1 MLALAIKLV
10 VILGVLSGEAAGQS
24 TLVECD
30 SGKIALTSVPFM
42 KTPAAD
48 ACGAN
53 ALGGKSIRS
62 IFEFSVTPPDTI
74 AKMVNTPS
82 CQTWWSDLSAPFALF
97 KPCTY
102 LGMSIQDFSN
112 MPLQEF
118 LEANNQEILLS
129 FGPNQPAD
137 TSPMEI
143 DDKGSAAPP
152 SPRCDS
158 GKIAVTSVP
167 FMTTPAADACGAEAL
182 GGKSIRS
189 IFESSVT
196 PPDTIAKMVNT
207 PSCQTWWSEL
217 SAPFA
222 LFKPCMYLG
231 TTIQDFS
238 KQPLQA
244 FLEANNKEIQ
254 SFDPNRPADTS
265 PVETDDEGG
274 GAASV
279 ESTTEVPPETSLA
292 PPSVIETQIALTIV
306 PTYDSADAVT
316 CAAATLNG
324 KDFNS
329 LFETTPASDDTIKAV
344 SAHPGCNAW
353 YSTVATAF
361 AGMDACEFLGR
372 NVQEYGKL
380 SLTEFLVANNKEIQS
395 FDPSKTLSP
404 VPTDTPT
411 SLAPTNTTEATTV
424 PKPTPTPPA
433 TTKASSAAGPTS
445 AGAIV
450 LAFGIAAAGLLHM

>member
-1 MLALAIKLV
+1 MLALEIKLV

-62 IFEFSVTPPDTI
+62 IFESTVTPPDTI
-74 AKMVNTPS
+74 ATMVNTPS

-112 MPLQEF
+112 MPLQAF

-129 FGPNQPAD
+129 
-137 TSPMEI
+137 
-143 DDKGSAAPP
+143 
-152 SPRCDS
+152 RCDS

-265 PVETDDEGG
+265 
-274 GAASV
+274 
-279 ESTTEVPPETSLA
+279 
-292 PPSVIETQIALTIV
+292 
-306 PTYDSADAVT
+306 
-316 CAAATLNG
+316 
-324 KDFNS
+324 
-329 LFETTPASDDTIKAV
+329 
-344 SAHPGCNAW
+344 
-353 YSTVATAF
+353 
-361 AGMDACEFLGR
+361 
-372 NVQEYGKL
+372 
-380 SLTEFLVANNKEIQS
+380 
-395 FDPSKTLSP
+395 
-404 VPTDTPT
+404 
-411 SLAPTNTTEATTV
+411 
-424 PKPTPTPPA
+424 
-433 TTKASSAAGPTS
+433 
-445 AGAIV
+445 
-450 LAFGIAAAGLLHM
+450 